1 MSHTDRSVSPGRA
14 LEHVLSIFQHHCLGS
29 WDVFLSFF
37 HSFATAKATPDI
49 VCLQDPP
56 VWRGRLLSFPGF
68 QSFAPAV
75 NGRPVKVACYV
86 SSVLLRAVSI
96 LPLFQDRSDIMTL
109 VVHGLD
115 LFSSG
120 LPEFRIINLY
130 SRLGSSSLERTVSPE
145 VAFPPSPLPTLV
157 VGDFHIHN
165 PMAGP
170 VKDFSPTEMLTSF
183 PYFSRATNLGFSLLN
198 TPGIY

>member
-1 MSHTDRSVSPGRA
+1 APPLSCPDTRRSAPPRRA
-14 LEHVLSIFQHHCLGS
+14 LEYVLSILQPSGLGS
-29 WDVFLSFF
+29 WAGFLSFC
-37 HSFATAKATPDI
+37 HSCALPQAAPEI

-56 VWRGRLLSFPGF
+56 ILRGRLQSFPGF

-75 NGRPVKVACYV
+75 NGRPAKVACYV
-86 SSVLLRAVSI
+86 SSGLLRAASI

-115 LFSSG
+115 LFGSG

-130 SRLGSSSLERTVSPE
+130 SPLGSSSTVRTISPE

-157 VGDFHIHN
+157 VGDFNIHN
-165 PMAGP
+165 PMADP
-170 VKDFSPTEMLTSF
+170 RRNYSP
-183 PYFSRATNLGFSLLN
+183 A
-198 TPGIY
+198 